1 MKVLIVNKFLYPN
14 GGSETYI
21 FEIGKEL
28 EKLGHEVQFFG
39 MEHKGRIVG
48 NKVNAYTSDMD
59 FHTGKLAK
67 LLYPFKILYSF
78 EAKKQIRK
86 VLDDMQPDV
95 VHLNN
100 INFQITPSIIDEIC
114 DYRKKTGRDVKIIST
129 AHDYQWV
136 CPNHMMRIPSADVNC
151 DKCIG
156 GKNGSC
162 SKNKCIHNSTVKSIL
177 GTIEANLY
185 RMKKT
190 YAKVDKII
198 CPSEFLYKQ
207 FSRDDILKGDV
218 ANKSDN
224 KMIDKNNECSRL
236 VVKHN
241 FFIKS
246 DDYDK
251 VKDLP
256 KKDYVLYF
264 GRFSKEK
271 GMGSLINAVKN
282 LPEVPFVFAG
292 TGPLEAELKGIDNI
306 DNRGF
311 LSGEELHTL
320 IRQARFSIYPSEW
333 YENCPFAVMESVS
346 YGTPVL
352 GADIGGIPE
361 LIGTGDAPTGQ
372 LFASG
377 DADALTDTI
386 FKLWNDEALQKSMEA
401 NCAGND
407 YDTVESYV
415 KWLVEEIY

>member
-48 NKVNAYTSDMD
+48 NKAQAYTSDMD
-59 FHTGKLAK
+59 FHTGKLDK

-114 DYRKKTGRDVKIIST
+114 SYRKKTGRKVRIIST
-129 AHDYQWV
+129 AHDYQWI
-136 CPNHMMRIPSADVNC
+136 CPNHMMRIPSENVNC
-151 DKCIG
+151 DKCVG
-156 GKNGSC
+156 GKNRHC
-162 SKNKCIHNSTVKSIL
+162 SRNKCIHNSKMKSIL
-177 GTIEANLY
+177 GTVEANIY

-190 YAKVDKII
+190 YSKVDKII

-207 FSRDDILKGDV
+207 FDRDPILSGDKLV
-218 ANKSDN
+218 A
-224 KMIDKNNECSRL
+224 
-236 VVKHN
+236 KHN
-241 FFIKS
+241 FFIKGE
-246 DDYDK
+246 DFDR
-251 VKDLP
+251 VKELP

-264 GRFSKEK
+264 GRYSKEK
-271 GMGSLINAVKN
+271 GMGSLISAVKN
-282 LPEVPFVFAG
+282 LPEIPFVFAG
-292 TGPLEAELKGIDNI
+292 SGPLEAELKGIDNVE
-306 DNRGF
+306 NRGF

-346 YGTPVL
+346 YGTPVI
-352 GADIGGIPE
+352 GANIGGIPE
-361 LIGTGDAPTGQ
+361 LVSVDEKPTGM
-372 LFASG
+372 LFTSG
-377 DADALTDTI
+377 DADMLTDKL
-386 FKLWNDEALQKSMEA
+386 FKLWNDVELQNSMER
-401 NCAGND
+401 NCFNNE
-407 YDTVESYV
+407 YDSVESYV
-415 KWLVEEIY
+415 RWMVEDIYQN

>member
-1 MKVLIVNKFLYPN
+1 MKILIVNKFLYPN

-48 NKVNAYTSDMD
+48 NKVEAYTSDMD
-59 FHTGKLAK
+59 FHTGKMAK

-86 VLDDMQPDV
+86 VLDDMKPDV

-114 DYRKKTGRDVKIIST
+114 DYRKQTGRAVKIIST

-156 GKNGSC
+156 GKNVNC
-162 SKNKCIHNSTVKSIL
+162 SKNKCIHNSKVKSML

-190 YAKVDKII
+190 YTKVDRII
-198 CPSEFLYKQ
+198 CPSEFLYNQ
-207 FSRDDILKGDV
+207 FCRDEILKG
-218 ANKSDN
+218 KDN
-224 KMIDKNNECSRL
+224 NRL
-236 VVKHN
+236 VAKHN

-246 DDYDK
+246 EDYDK
-251 VKDLP
+251 VRALP
-256 KKDYVLYF
+256 KKEFVLYF
-264 GRFSKEK
+264 GRYAKEK
-271 GMGSLINAVKN
+271 GMGSLISAVKN
-282 LPEVPFVFAG
+282 LPEIPFVFAG
-292 TGPLEAELKGIDNI
+292 SGPLEAELNGIDNVE
-306 DNRGF
+306 NKGF
-311 LSGEELHTL
+311 LSGEELHSL
-320 IRQARFSIYPSEW
+320 IRQAKFSIYPSEW
-333 YENCPFAVMESVS
+333 YENCPFAVMESIS

-361 LIGTGDAPTGQ
+361 LINTENKPNGR
-372 LFASG
+372 LFVSG
-377 DADALTDTI
+377 DADALTEAI
-386 FKLWNDEALQKSMEA
+386 FTLWNDEKLQKTMED

>member
-48 NKVNAYTSDMD
+48 NKAQAYTSDMD
-59 FHTGKLAK
+59 FHTGKLDK

-114 DYRKKTGRDVKIIST
+114 SYRKKTGRNVRIIST
-129 AHDYQWV
+129 AHDYQWI
-136 CPNHMMRIPSADVNC
+136 CPNHMMRIPSENVNC
-151 DKCIG
+151 DKCVG
-156 GKNGSC
+156 GKNRHC
-162 SKNKCIHNSTVKSIL
+162 SRNKCIHNSKMKSIL
-177 GTIEANLY
+177 GTVEANIY

-190 YAKVDKII
+190 YSKVDKII

-207 FSRDDILKGDV
+207 FDRDPILSGDKLV
-218 ANKSDN
+218 A
-224 KMIDKNNECSRL
+224 
-236 VVKHN
+236 KHN
-241 FFIKS
+241 FFIKGE
-246 DDYDK
+246 DFDR
-251 VKDLP
+251 VKELP

-264 GRFSKEK
+264 GRYSKEK

-282 LPEVPFVFAG
+282 LPEIPFVFAG
-292 TGPLEAELKGIDNI
+292 SGPLEAELKGIDNVE
-306 DNRGF
+306 NRGF

-346 YGTPVL
+346 YGTPVV
-352 GADIGGIPE
+352 GANIGGIPE
-361 LIGTGDAPTGQ
+361 LVSVDEKPTGM
-372 LFASG
+372 LFTSG
-377 DADALTDTI
+377 DADMLTDKL
-386 FKLWNDEALQKSMEA
+386 FKLWNDVELQNSMER
-401 NCAGND
+401 NCFNNE
-407 YDTVESYV
+407 YDSVESYV
-415 KWLVEEIY
+415 RWMVEDIYQN